1 MLFARRCCC
10 RQTGGRVGDTQEG
23 EGVAEIQPRRL
34 SAEDA
39 CRDVAEFLPDGPA
52 ADDQEA
58 GGGDPQ
64 QDVPGAG
71 GGRLG
76 PRPCRGRRPS
86 DRGRSPSG
94 LPWQTSWETRR
105 TPTGLCCRSSPRLPL
120 AAMSRSRVRARWPAR
135 RPSVRVSPRPARP
148 PAARV
153 PEPRATP
160 QTLPAPRPVRPE
172 SHPACEAGQGAR
184 QRLPV
189 CW

>member
-39 CRDVAEFLPDGPA
+39 CRDVAKFLPDGPA

-76 PRPCRGRRPS
+76 PRLCRGLCPS

-94 LPWQTSWETRR
+94 LPWQTFWETRR
-105 TPTGLCCRSSPRLPL
+105 TPTGLCCRSSPRLPI
-120 AAMSRSRVRARWPAR
+120 AATSRSRVRARWPAAQAR
-135 RPSVRVSPRPARP
+135 LPAAAWLSGTAWQKSGSALTKPRLARVRVTPRS
-148 PAARV
+148 
-153 PEPRATP
+153 
-160 QTLPAPRPVRPE
+160 TLIANMRSAP
-172 SHPACEAGQGAR
+172 
-184 QRLPV
+184 
-189 CW
+189 